1 MIFSPVQ
8 VSYRYVDMSVPQ
20 GLFKGLKKM
29 PDKILYTAYRRLS
42 YIKFA

>member
-20 GLFKGLKKM
+20 GLFKGAKE
-29 PDKILYTAYRRLS
+29 DAR
-42 YIKFA
+42 